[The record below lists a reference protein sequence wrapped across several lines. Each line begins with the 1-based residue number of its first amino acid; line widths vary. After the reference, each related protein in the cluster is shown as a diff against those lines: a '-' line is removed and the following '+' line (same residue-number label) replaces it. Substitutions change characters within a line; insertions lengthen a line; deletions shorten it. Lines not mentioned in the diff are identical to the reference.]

1 VFRFIAALLG
11 ATTALLVA
19 LFLMQRSQLITRLP
33 SFGWQTTIFLA
44 ASTGVVY
51 WYVLKFHKQGFTIQA
66 VMGSVLLKLVGSLA
80 FLLLVVYK
88 DPAGALPNALVFM
101 IGYLL
106 FTALEI
112 AFLYPRI
119 SR

>member
-1 VFRFIAALLG
+1 LLV

-19 LFLMQRSQLITRLP
+19 LFLMQRSHLLIQLP
-33 SFGWQTTIFLA
+33 SFGWQITLFLSV
-44 ASTGVVY
+44 STLVVC

-66 VMGSVLLKLVGSLA
+66 VMGSVLLKLAGSLA
-80 FLLLVVYK
+80 FLLLIVLK
-88 DPAGALPNALVFM
+88 DPVGAVPNAVFFM
-101 IGYLL
+101 IGYVL
-106 FTALEI
+106 FTALEL